1 MFPLCPLLESSDYTK
16 IVWPKRF
23 LILKEKSKF
32 LQNMEKRVVNPDSV
46 FNSLKYGFSQ
56 AVVVQGGKRVMLS
69 GQVGVDSN
77 ENTIA
82 PDLAPQTNASID
94 NIEKILAEIDG
105 DLSHVA
111 IMRIY
116 ILESEKNN
124 QDVISEILLER
135 FSSNPPATSWIFVSG
150 LSLPEWL
157 IEIEAEAILPLE

>member
-1 MFPLCPLLESSDYTK
+1 M
-16 IVWPKRF
+16 
-23 LILKEKSKF
+23 EKSV
-32 LQNMEKRVVNPDSV
+32 LNPESV
-46 FNSLKYGFSQ
+46 FNSLQYGFSQ
-56 AVVVQGGKRVMLS
+56 AVVVQGGRRVMLS

-82 PDLAPQTNASID
+82 SDLASQTNASIN
-94 NIEKILAEIDG
+94 NIEKVLAEIDG
-105 DLSHVA
+105 DLSHVT

-124 QDVISEILLER
+124 QDVISEILLKR
-135 FSSNPPATSWIFVSG
+135 FPSNPPATSWIFVSG